1 MERDTGMEQ
10 FETVIIGGGQA
21 GLAVGYHLA
30 KQHRTFVILDANE
43 RIGDAWRDRW
53 DSLRVFT
60 PAKYNGLPGMR
71 FPAPSLSFPTKDEVA
86 DYFADYAARF
96 ELPVR
101 SGLRVDSVARNGAG
115 YQVSAGSPRFEAENV
130 VVATGASHSPS
141 VPAFASDLATNIT
154 QLHSSAYKNPSQL
167 QEGGVLL
174 VGAGN
179 SGAEI
184 SFELSRTHRTWLS
197 GRPTAEIPFK
207 HGPAAAAFAL
217 PLVRFIGNHVLNVD
231 TPIGRKVRPEFV
243 SHGAPLIRLKSRD
256 LAAAGVVRVPRVVGV
271 REGLPLLED
280 DRTLDVS
287 NVIWCTGFRTD
298 FAWIDLPGFGHD
310 GEPVQYRGVVGSQP
324 GLYFV
329 GLEFLYAATS
339 AVLPGIGRDAAY
351 VAKHIAARDPNLKP
365 AAVNSSSAVVY

>member
-217 PLVRFIGNHVLNVD
+217 PLVRFIGNHVLNMD

-365 AAVNSSSAVVY
+365 AAVNSRSAVVY